1 MADFHIE
8 RQIAKRGFKNIAGI
22 DEVGRGALFGP
33 VVSAAVM
40 FSPSC
45 VHSTPQGWLK
55 EINDSKLLSEKKRRR
70 LSLLILKNACSVGIG
85 VSTNLEIDRKNI
97 LWASKESMKRAVENM
112 AGEVD
117 FLLVDGLELND
128 VNCYQKR
135 VYQGDQKSISIAA
148 ASIVAKVLRDQMIV
162 RLSQMFRG
170 YLLEKN
176 KGYGT
181 REHYRALEK
190 LGPTVFHRSS
200 FRLKCEKER

>member
-8 RQIAKRGFKNIAGI
+8 RQIARRGFQNIAGI

-40 FSPSC
+40 FSPAYI
-45 VHSTPQGWLK
+45 HSSPHGWLK
-55 EINDSKLLSEKKRRR
+55 EVNDSKLLSEKKRTR
-70 LSLLILKNACSVGIG
+70 LSSLILRNADSVGIG
-85 VSTNLEIDRKNI
+85 IATNEEIDRNNI
-97 LWASKESMKRAVENM
+97 LWASMESMKRAVENM
-112 AGEVD
+112 TGEVE

-135 VYQGDQKSISIAA
+135 VYKGDQKSISIAA

-162 RLSQMFRG
+162 ELSRMFRG

-190 LGPTVFHRSS
+190 LGPTVFHRTS
-200 FRLKCEKER
+200 FRLKHEKVK